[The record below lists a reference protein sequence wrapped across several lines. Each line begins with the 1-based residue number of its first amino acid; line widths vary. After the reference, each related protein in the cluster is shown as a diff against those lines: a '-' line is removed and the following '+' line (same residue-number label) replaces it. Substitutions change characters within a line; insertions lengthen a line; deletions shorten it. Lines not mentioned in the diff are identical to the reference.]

1 MFSSK
6 VILATEVLLY
16 LEPQHPDV
24 CKQRGRDPRMLLPPG
39 SPHRAA
45 LLAVLRRLTESR
57 YIVPDWQSKG
67 YLLLAEPAEVS
78 MLHLVQ
84 LFHGDVCIGEA
95 YDHSLTLGAEKLNT
109 DSYKSFRD
117 CEKGLYDSIRRRLR
131 KILVSDFKH
140 PRGCMD

>member
-6 VILATEVLLY
+6 VILAAEVLLY
-16 LEPQHPDV
+16 LEPQQPDV
-24 CKQRGRDPRMLLPPG
+24 HKQRGRDPRMLLPPG

-57 YIVPDWQSKG
+57 YIVFDRQGKG
-67 YLLLAEPAEVS
+67 YLRLAEPAEVS
-78 MLHLVQ
+78 ILHLVQ

-95 YDHSLTLGAEKLNT
+95 YDHYSTLGTEKLKT
-109 DSYKSFRD
+109 DSYRSFRN
-117 CEKGLYDSIRRRLR
+117 CEKRLYDSMHRRLR

-140 PRGCMD
+140 RRGCMN